1 VIRRSTLVL
10 LFFFL
15 IVAVIIGFNAFLQS
29 QPPLTLTLAV
39 DPSVRRWASALVEAY
54 NARSP
59 TLSSGVRVQWRLDA
73 TVTDIN
79 VWQGRSGWTSDNH
92 PDAWIASAGWLAAA
106 VPANLPFVRVE
117 PSLAVSPL
125 VWGGF
130 ESRVRLLTRDETLP
144 LDWQA
149 VQSAAE
155 QERWSALGAPTDWGF
170 VNVGISWP
178 RSSSA
183 GVNALASML
192 AAYTASEAL
201 SSSTFADDA
210 FRRWFAPLRQAM
222 RGSERFG
229 EPPPNVM
236 VVRGAVVAAV
246 SIAPE
251 FEWLSQIANFTA
263 QDRLVLAYPEVNVP
277 LDFPLSLWQDSD
289 TTDSVRSA
297 VRALAD
303 FILSDVGQTITLQA
317 GLRPINRAPSASD
330 QLFAQ
335 GQPYGILLTW
345 QPSQAVRAD
354 RSVCEQLVRLM
365 D

>member
-1 VIRRSTLVL
+1 VVRRSTLVVV
-10 LFFFL
+10 FFFL
-15 IVAVIIGFNAFLQS
+15 IVGVIIGFNAFLQNR
-29 QPPLTLTLAV
+29 PPLTLTLAA
-39 DPSVRRWASALVEAY
+39 DPSAQRWASALVEAF
-54 NARSP
+54 NARGV

-92 PDAWIASAGWLAAA
+92 PNAWIAGAGWLASN
-106 VPANLPFVRVE
+106 VPSSLPFVRVE

-130 ESRVRLLTRDETLP
+130 ESRVRLLTRDGTAS

-149 VQSAAE
+149 VQSAAA

-178 RSSSA
+178 RSSAA

-192 AAYTASEAL
+192 AAYTGSEAL
-201 SSSTFADDA
+201 SGSTFADDN
-210 FRRWFAPLRQAM
+210 FRGWFAPLRQAM

-236 VVRGAVVAAV
+236 AVRGAVVAAV

-251 FEWLSQIANFTA
+251 FEWLAQIANFTS
-263 QDRLVLAYPEVNVP
+263 QDRLVLAYPAVNVP
-277 LDFPLSLWQDSD
+277 LDFPLSLWQDSA
-289 TTDSVRSA
+289 TTDDMRSA

-303 FILSDVGQTITLQA
+303 FILSEAGQAITLQA

-345 QPSQAVRAD
+345 QPGQTVRAD
-354 RSVCEQLVRLM
+354 RSVYEQLFRLM